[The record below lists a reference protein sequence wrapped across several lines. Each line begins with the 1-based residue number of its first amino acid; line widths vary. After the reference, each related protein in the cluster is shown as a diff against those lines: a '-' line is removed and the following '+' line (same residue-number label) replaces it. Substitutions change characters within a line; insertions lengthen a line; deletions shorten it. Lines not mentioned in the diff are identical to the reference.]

1 MVLIWKL
8 AHSLS
13 IKIKHLK
20 RVFQMK
26 VNCVRS
32 KVKLKSGLDK

>member
-1 MVLIWKL
+1 MILNLKL

-13 IKIKHLK
+13 IMIKHLK

-26 VNCVRS
+26 VNCV
-32 KVKLKSGLDK
+32 